1 LTSTTD
7 FVAFV
12 LNKSAT
18 AGLSVTLTC
27 NSSGVYP
34 VNWWYHED
42 QSDTDET
49 EVVVNGEILDENS
62 FRMTLIGN
70 DLVIHKVLPSDTG
83 IYTCVDNTG
92 FGEQHKISLT
102 VSGFMF
108 FCFIFHFCQIFA
120 TSLENCLDRHST
132 FW

>member
-1 LTSTTD
+1 
-7 FVAFV
+7 
-12 LNKSAT
+12 
-18 AGLSVTLTC
+18 
-27 NSSGVYP
+27 VYP

-42 QSDTDET
+42 QSDSDET

-70 DLVIHKVLPSDTG
+70 DLVIHEVLPSDTG

-108 FCFIFHFCQIFA
+108 FLLHFSFLSNLCNITRKLFGQTQYILI
-120 TSLENCLDRHST
+120 TEVSIWHLL
-132 FW
+132 